1 MKILKNWKKFNEDNH
16 GTANATRNNFEE
28 NKKEIEN
35 IDFVLY
41 KNGVYSIDLNLNL
54 REIGA
59 DMEMPNITSNST
71 HPYCLVSKDKTLLYK
86 LQEYLKGLEF
96 DDFNGVEWYDTRSF
110 NNTAVCP
117 FLSDYVSEHGKE
129 SPFITEEPTAKP
141 MMSEITKEDLRYPSR
156 VDNNVIVN
164 DELYNRCK
172 ENMRELPEGKAFSYF
187 QIYSYDEQKHIVV
200 GIDVTEGL
208 KKLLSKI

>member
-16 GTANATRNNFEE
+16 GTFNASRDHFEK

-41 KNGVYSIDLNLNL
+41 KNGVYSIELNLDL

-59 DMEMPNITSNST
+59 DMEIPNIKSSSS

-96 DDFNGVEWYDTRSF
+96 DDFNGVEWYDTQSF
-110 NNTAVCP
+110 NNAVCP
-117 FLSDYVSEHGKE
+117 FQDGKKKQQ
-129 SPFITEEPTAKP
+129 PKP

-187 QIYSYDEQKHIVV
+187 EIYSYDELKHIVV

>member
-16 GTANATRNNFEE
+16 GTGNATRDHFEK

-41 KNGVYSIDLNLNL
+41 KNGVYSIELNLNL

-59 DMEMPNITSNST
+59 DMEIPNIKSSSS

-96 DDFNGVEWYDTRSF
+96 DDFNGVEWHDTRSF
-110 NNTAVCP
+110 NNAVCP
-117 FLSDYVSEHGKE
+117 FQDGKKE

-156 VDNNVIVN
+156 VNNNVIVN

-187 QIYSYDEQKHIVV
+187 EIFSYDEQKHIVV